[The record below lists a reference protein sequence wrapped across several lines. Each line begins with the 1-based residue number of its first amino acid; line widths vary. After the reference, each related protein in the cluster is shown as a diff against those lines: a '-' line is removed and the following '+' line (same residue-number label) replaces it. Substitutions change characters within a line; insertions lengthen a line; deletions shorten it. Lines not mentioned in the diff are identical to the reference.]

1 MIRFLAILFVI
12 QLGSLSANPVV
23 SPVNVVLGDA
33 SFLATFGMLPDAETD
48 EQLRIETHLAYVE
61 DLLRSKNVEHLS
73 AELRNRRFQLLDML
87 RDYRLAGEFP
97 RNYDYTER
105 TPCFI
110 DRDGNICA
118 VGYLV
123 EQTAG
128 KELAEQIN
136 SLYQYANIYDMD
148 SPELSEWVAQS
159 GLTLEECAMIQP
171 TYFPLEE
178 EEVKTSLAVS
188 TGLLTG
194 INVSIMT
201 LDIIQL
207 SGNADSKRAAVV
219 GLFFGS
225 AQFLLGLASYPEKQ
239 DNSLHKSQKNFA
251 RANLGFASGTLLL
264 SAWNLIANRKYRK
277 KKPLAWNVYSYSS
290 ESKQPGLGFSLIRH
304 F

>member
-1 MIRFLAILFVI
+1 MIRFFVLLLLVQLSSLFATPI
-12 QLGSLSANPVV
+12 GD
-23 SPVNVVLGDA
+23 PVNSVLGDI
-33 SFLATFGMLPDAETD
+33 SFLATFGVLPDVETD

-61 DLLRSKNVEHLS
+61 SLLRARNADHLPNTLQ
-73 AELRNRRFQLLDML
+73 EKRQQLITML
-87 RDYRLAGEFP
+87 RDYRLAAEFP

-105 TPCFI
+105 KSCFI

-128 KELAEQIN
+128 RELAEQIN
-136 SLYQYANIYDMD
+136 SVYQYANIYDMD
-148 SPELSEWVAQS
+148 SPELREWVAQS

-171 TYFPLEE
+171 TYFPLE

-219 GLFFGS
+219 GLFFGT
-225 AQFLLGLASYPEKQ
+225 AQLLLGLASYPAEK

-251 RANLGFASGTLLL
+251 RANLGFASGTLLF
-264 SAWNLIANRKYRK
+264 SAWNIIANRKYRK
-277 KKPLAWNVYSYSS
+277 EKKLAWNVYSYSS
-290 ESKQPGLGFSLIRH
+290 ESKQPGLGFSLSRR